1 MEGVTHMRITL
12 VGLMALAALFLVIG
26 ARSSGQIEASHPTTP
41 QPLLYCADVNG
52 DTAVAVG
59 DISRVVARFGA
70 NDATYTATAT
80 YHPLYD
86 LNPAGTGAITVQDI
100 TTVVSDFG
108 LNCGLVSPVDTQV
121 AQATVAML
129 NIADVPGGPVCNFT
143 ALLTENVTCLAE
155 HGYYRSS
162 TDVPGQGVHYVS
174 DDYWDGLFNLNPP
187 EGMIY
192 NNGRLVA
199 QLYYVEG
206 DNTTGDGD
214 PSKGGVGWGPE
225 PLPSPPNQ
233 IQIDSFCVP
242 NPPNTVCSWAGTRDT
257 WHLHYDLCTVAIGTP
272 QAAAIPGVASQAQ
285 CDNLQ
290 NGGWPPCGGPCG
302 GTHEWDMR
310 VGWMGHLWNHQL
322 NPNSNPNDPSG
333 GPFGNGRFADCAPD
347 VEHWGS
353 YTCPQ

>member
-1 MEGVTHMRITL
+1 MRITL
-12 VGLMALAALFLVIG
+12 VGLLAIAALFLVIG
-26 ARSSGQIEASHPTTP
+26 SRSSGPVEASHPATP

-108 LNCGLVSPVDTQV
+108 LNCGLLSPLDTQI
-121 AQATVAML
+121 AQATLAL
-129 NIADVPGGPVCNFT
+129 INIADVPGGQVCNFN
-143 ALLTENVTCLAE
+143 ALLTENPTCLAE

-162 TDVPGQGVHYVS
+162 IDGPGQGIHYVS
-174 DDYWDGLFNLNPP
+174 DDYWDGYFNISPA
-187 EGMIY
+187 EGIIY

-206 DNTTGDGD
+206 DNTAGDGD
-214 PSKGGVGWGPE
+214 PAQGGVGWGPE
-225 PLPSPPNQ
+225 PLPVPPNQ
-233 IQIDSFCVP
+233 VQIDAFCVP
-242 NPPNTVCSWAGTRDT
+242 NSPDTACSWAGTNDR
-257 WHLHYDLCTVAIGTP
+257 WHLHHDLCTTNIGTP
-272 QAAAIPGVASQAQ
+272 SAAAIPGVADDDCPDENDAG
-285 CDNLQ
+285 CPVAVPDCNRWDN
-290 NGGWPPCGGPCG
+290 
-302 GTHEWDMR
+302 R

-322 NPNSNPNDPSG
+322 NPNQNSNDSN
-333 GPFGNGRFADCAPD
+333 NGRLTDCHPD
-347 VEHWGS
+347 MPTHWGA
-353 YTCPQ
+353 YNCPG